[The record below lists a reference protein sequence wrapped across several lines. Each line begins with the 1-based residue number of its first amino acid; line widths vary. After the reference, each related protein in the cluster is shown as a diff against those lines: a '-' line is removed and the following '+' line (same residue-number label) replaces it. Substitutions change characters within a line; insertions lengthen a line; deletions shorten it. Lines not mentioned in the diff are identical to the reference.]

1 MDFKLVEVTQEM
13 RDKWLHDEIMDK
25 GLLGA
30 VKEQLDEWVDICHPL
45 GYLGFSEAIERAQN
59 ITDLIKKCAEI
70 ERKHPNSEFIEYEE
84 FPDNLPEPEEDN
96 PVVGVK
102 LNLNGSWTEV
112 REKDKW
118 YTDPITKAGDAD

>member
-1 MDFKLVEVTQEM
+1 MNDAKIVVVTKEM
-13 RDKWLHDEIMDK
+13 RDKWLHDEVMNK

-30 VKEQLDEWVDICHPL
+30 VKEQLDEWVNICHPL

-59 ITDLIKKCAEI
+59 ITDLIKKCAEL
-70 ERKHPNSEFIEYEE
+70 ERKHPHSEFIEFEE

-102 LNLNGSWTEV
+102 LNPDKSWSAV
-112 REKDKW
+112 HEKEDS
-118 YTDPITKAGDAD
+118 KANE

>member
-1 MDFKLVEVTQEM
+1 MDFKLVEFTQEM
-13 RDKWLHDEIMDK
+13 RDKWLHDEIMGK

-30 VKEQLDEWVDICHPL
+30 VKEQLDEWVIICHPL
-45 GYLGFSEAIERAQN
+45 GYLGFSEATERARN

-96 PVVGVK
+96 P
-102 LNLNGSWTEV
+102 
-112 REKDKW
+112 D
-118 YTDPITKAGDAD
+118 YDPIWD